1 MKFLDTMMIRI
12 KALFSRV
19 SMKFASCKRRY
30 GARNVAIALSLA
42 LILTFAIGGT
52 IAFLATN
59 TQDVKN
65 SFAPSQVSCVV
76 EETFENNVK
85 TNVTVKNTS
94 DIDAY
99 LRAAVVVTWQNANG
113 DVLGVKP
120 VKGEDFTMKLG
131 DGWDTDTT
139 DGYYYYP
146 TAVKPGESTEKLIE
160 KCEVLK
166 AAPEAGY
173 TLHVEII
180 ASAIQAE
187 GEPTSDEVKAL
198 GTGNTPVE
206 QAWGVKYDASTKTIE
221 K

>member
-1 MKFLDTMMIRI
+1 MRDFI
-12 KALFSRV
+12 KNIKWNKKTLLL
-19 SMKFASCKRRY
+19 
-30 GARNVAIALSLA
+30 ISLA
-42 LILTFAIGGT
+42 MVLVLAIGGT

-113 DVLGVKP
+113 DVLGVAP
-120 VKGEDFTMKLG
+120 VKDKDFTMELG

-146 TAVKPGESTEKLIE
+146 NAVKPGASTTELITE
-160 KCEVLK
+160 CKVLK

-187 GEPTSDEVKAL
+187 GISSTIPEIGK
-198 GTGNTPVE
+198 TPVE
-206 QAWGVKYDASTKTIE
+206 QAWGVKYDATTKTIE